1 MLRISMEEITAAVSF
16 ASCTP
21 DTAIG
26 IYWYNLLYLDKYIKT
41 GFFDG
46 LFR

>member
-1 MLRISMEEITAAVSF
+1 MLRISMAEITAAVSF
-16 ASCTP
+16 ASRTP
-21 DTAIG
+21 GTATEIS
-26 IYWYNLLYLDKYIKT
+26 WYNLLYLDKYIKT

>member
-1 MLRISMEEITAAVSF
+1 MSRISKEEITAAVLS
-16 ASCTP
+16 ASRTP
-21 DTAIG
+21 GTATG
-26 IYWYNLLYLDKYIKT
+26 ISWYNLLYLDKYIKT